1 MFFGA
6 NFFDRIF
13 GAIFFGATDKKEK
26 RRRPARVAPFY
37 RGDGVNLCYFIS
49 DRNVLAKRGQTTFPR
64 GGITAGA

>member
-13 GAIFFGATDKKEK
+13 GAIFFVRIFFGTTDKNEK

-49 DRNVLAKRGQTTFPR
+49 ERNVLAKRG
-64 GGITAGA
+64 